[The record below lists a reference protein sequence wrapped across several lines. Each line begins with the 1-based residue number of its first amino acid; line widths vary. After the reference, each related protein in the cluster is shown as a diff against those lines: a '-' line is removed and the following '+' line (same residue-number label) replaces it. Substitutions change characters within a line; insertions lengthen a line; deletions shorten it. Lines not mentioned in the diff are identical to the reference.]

1 MSSFQFV
8 LFQYNIAAPVNE
20 DDCEEDEE
28 EDEYGAKKKEELDSD
43 DPVERKFSVFSS
55 IICEKYN
62 KAHPSLN
69 GRVAKIL
76 TRELVYYI
84 LFGTL
89 RGSQKY
95 H

>member
-1 MSSFQFV
+1 MSCLSSFQFV

-28 EDEYGAKKKEELDSD
+28 EDEYGAKKKEEFDSD

-62 KAHPSLN
+62 KGYKNQIFQDFFVKLKRDH
-69 GRVAKIL
+69 GKVER
-76 TRELVYYI
+76 
-84 LFGTL
+84 
-89 RGSQKY
+89 
-95 H
+95 